1 MPVFIPDDRPRVEL
15 RLDDDSEMI
24 LSPIVPEDV
33 GLIEEGLERL
43 SVESRFTRF
52 GQGIA
57 HLSRG
62 ELEYLTH
69 VDQRTHVAWG
79 ALVDGEVA
87 GVGRYVATEDGCSE
101 VAITV
106 VDEYQRRGVGSALLG
121 VLAAV
126 ARADGVDEF
135 CFEVVPGNLAVE
147 HLVKGLELH
156 PDVSGSLLEGS
167 VRIADFPVGRDED
180 EMVRVM
186 DACRGQSA
194 WRPGG

>member
-1 MPVFIPDDRPRVEL
+1 
-15 RLDDDSEMI
+15 MI